1 MVTTLSSLQGYY
13 ARSAALWEIQ
23 AALKMRPI
31 AGDLRLGYRFLDK
44 LGPVLATPRDR
55 KEVVASILRMREAGM
70 KASTTG
76 MTPTMDLKSGW
87 GGLRDVEFLVQGLQL
102 IHGPGNPV
110 LFEGNTLLALDL
122 LQTYEILTDGVVSQL
137 KEDYLFLRRI
147 EHYLQIYEDRQIHS
161 LPKDPDELDA
171 LAKRVLGI
179 HADGGALTKALEE
192 TFARINEAYVT
203 YLLQGI
209 VKSC

>member
-1 MVTTLSSLQGYY
+1 
-13 ARSAALWEIQ
+13 
-23 AALKMRPI
+23 
-31 AGDLRLGYRFLDK
+31 
-44 LGPVLATPRDR
+44 
-55 KEVVASILRMREAGM
+55 
-70 KASTTG
+70 
-76 MTPTMDLKSGW
+76 
-87 GGLRDVEFLVQGLQL
+87 
-102 IHGPGNPV
+102 
-110 LFEGNTLLALDL
+110 
-122 LQTYEILTDGVVSQL
+122 LTDGVVSQL